1 MKKKIIAL
9 LMCCTAIC
17 CSIVGG
23 SVSEFVNVP
32 ETSITASAL
41 HIFHS
46 WKLTSEKAPTCTA
59 TGYKKYKCTKCT
71 KTKTQTVKAT
81 GHSYKWVTTKKATCA
96 TTGTESH
103 KCTKCGK
110 IDKTRSIKALGHS
123 YKWVTTKKPTC
134 TATGTESHK
143 CTKCGKIDKTKTIKA
158 LGHKYEKKSSKGR
171 HYKQC
176 KNCKNKLYTADNYK
190 DDFKDY
196 LKDQGFSSKEATM
209 IFNYISKNGADV
221 KNSSSFKTLMDYVG
235 KIGKYGSPIS
245 KEVAD
250 KLSTISTA
258 GTIAYNANSYI
269 KSLKNKN
276 GEAIMNSFIDLTSN
290 ICDLCP
296 LTKGYSKIL
305 TSLKSSLNDVI
316 KKGTRYN
323 YKIYY
328 TDLYCNYG
336 TPSLKDLSNKSKYNS
351 FVKYC
356 DSNFGKDSYY
366 VKQYYIEDLINK
378 EFQKATGKTLD
389 SYFKLF
395 D

>member
-32 ETSITASAL
+32 ETSITASAFHL
-41 HIFHS
+41 FHS
-46 WKLTSEKAPTCTA
+46 WKLTSEKKPTCTA

-71 KTKTQTVKAT
+71 KTKTETVKAT
-81 GHSYKWVTTKKATCA
+81 GHSYKWVTTKK
-96 TTGTESH
+96 
-103 KCTKCGK
+103 
-110 IDKTRSIKALGHS
+110 
-123 YKWVTTKKPTC
+123 PTC
-134 TATGTESHK
+134 TVAGTESHK